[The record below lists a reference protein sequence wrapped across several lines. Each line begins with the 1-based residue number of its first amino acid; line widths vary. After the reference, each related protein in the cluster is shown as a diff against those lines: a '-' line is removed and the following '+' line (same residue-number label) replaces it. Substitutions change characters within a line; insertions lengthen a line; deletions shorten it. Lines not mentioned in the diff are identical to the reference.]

1 MTATSIEIKLN
12 KSDPNINMQFD
23 QDQLMQI
30 TQLINNLNS
39 QQQQQL
45 QQQTGNGQQLQV
57 NHDVTNPSEFQF
69 QFQNL
74 IDNETILLNNQQIQ
88 SNFNQGIC
96 LVFYL
101 EKTSLGFRFLRG
113 IIFYFHSFFLLYG
126 IIF

>member
-96 LVFYL
+96 LVIL
-101 EKTSLGFRFLRG
+101 SREN
-113 IIFYFHSFFLLYG
+113 
-126 IIF
+126 

>member
-39 QQQQQL
+39 QQQQL

>member
-39 QQQQQL
+39 QQQL